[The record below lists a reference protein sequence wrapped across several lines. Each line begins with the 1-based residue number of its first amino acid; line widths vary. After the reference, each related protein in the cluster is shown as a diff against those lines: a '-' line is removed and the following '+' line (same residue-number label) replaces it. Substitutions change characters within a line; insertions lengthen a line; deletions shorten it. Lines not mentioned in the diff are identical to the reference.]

1 MKKFKKIVIAIIV
14 LILCFS
20 AGAYAAYTFQA
31 GDVKYRKADGTVVS
45 VESALN
51 ELYSQMSGNGN
62 YTVYS
67 QGDTVT
73 LGGEK
78 FYVLADSLSS
88 DPRVTLIAR
97 SCLNNTNFKTQVAD
111 TVTHDSYECAFSSSN
126 YWRSETRYPFNLNT
140 YDAVRNDTASAVY
153 RANNYAKLK
162 GAISGRLLTKE
173 EGDALKTKA
182 TSLGTDSNVYKM
194 LWGKEN
200 TGKGYLF
207 YWLGS
212 ADNTLNVWFAF
223 GNIQSFNS
231 AGFYGTFAGDDFL
244 GVRPVLTVYKSQLS

>member
-51 ELYSQMSGNGN
+51 ELYS
-62 YTVYS
+62 VKKDYS
-67 QGDTVT
+67 AGDTVT
-73 LGGEK
+73 FGGEK
-78 FYVLADSLSS
+78 FYVLEDSYATETK
-88 DPRVTLIAR
+88 VEIIAR
-97 SCLNNTNFKTQVAD
+97 SCLNNKDFKTQVAD
-111 TVTHDSYECAFSSSN
+111 SATFAYYGCSFSPSN
-126 YWRSETRYPFNLNT
+126 YWSSETSYPFNLNT

-153 RANNYAKLK
+153 RANNYAKIK

-173 EGDALKTKA
+173 EGDALETKA
-182 TSLGTDSNVYKM
+182 TSLGTSSNVYKM

-200 TGKGYLF
+200 TRNGYLF

-212 ADNTLNVWFAF
+212 ARRANYVWFANGGYTNF
-223 GNIQSFNS
+223 PDYWFSDSVYPRVAPSFNCLQIS
-231 AGFYGTFAGDDFL
+231 AILNYA
-244 GVRPVLTVYKSQLS
+244 RA

>member
-51 ELYSQMSGNGN
+51 ELYS
-62 YTVYS
+62 VKKDYS
-67 QGDTVT
+67 AGDTVT
-73 LGGEK
+73 FGGEK
-78 FYVLADSLSS
+78 FYVLEDSYATKTK
-88 DPRVTLIAR
+88 VEIIAR
-97 SCLNNTNFKTQVAD
+97 SCLNNKDFKTQVAD
-111 TVTHDSYECAFSSSN
+111 TATYSNYSCSFSASN
-126 YWRSETRYPFNLNT
+126 YWSSETSYPFNLNT

-200 TGKGYLF
+200 TGNGYLF

-212 ADNTLNVWFAF
+212 AL
-223 GNIQSFNS
+223 SNS
-231 AGFYGTFAGDDFL
+231 AMFIMHGSLVDLNGAYFNVGSYC